1 MNKEEFINEL
11 LKLNITLSPTQID
24 QLDKYYKILIEWNN
38 KINLTRIIDEKDVY
52 LKHFYDS
59 ITLFRDVNLQENVSI
74 CDVGTGAGFPGLVL
88 KIVFPNL
95 KVVLVDALEKRI
107 KFLNA
112 VINELN
118 LKNIE
123 TYHDRG
129 EIFARNHREEFDIVT
144 SRAVANLKVLSEICL
159 PMVKVNGLFVPM
171 KGNVDE
177 EVENA
182 KGIISHLN
190 SNIEKIDSFQLPFE
204 LSNRNIIVI
213 RKNKKSSLMYPRS
226 YDKIKKIVEK

>member
-24 QLDKYYKILIEWNN
+24 QLDKYYKMLIEWNN
-38 KINLTRIIDEKDVY
+38 KINLTRIIEEKDVY

-59 ITLFRDVNLQENVSI
+59 ITLFRDVNLQGNMSI

-171 KGNVDE
+171 KGNIDE

-182 KGIISHLN
+182 KEIISHLN

-213 RKNKKSSLMYPRS
+213 KKTKKNSLMYPRS

>member
-1 MNKEEFINEL
+1 MNKEEFVNEL
-11 LKLNITLSPTQID
+11 LKLNITLSPIQID
-24 QLDKYYKILIEWNN
+24 QLDTYYKMLIEWNN

-59 ITLFRDVNLQENVSI
+59 ITLFRDVNLQGNMSI

-171 KGNVDE
+171 KGNIDE